1 MAVQPIAVSSDDPIF
16 EDIRPCHDSEVSTE
30 LMKICNDREL
40 LQGIINFRY
49 PTLSKLCPF
58 ILKPLVRQY
67 LIRSCSQI
75 KTIADFQKKV
85 AGFMHHTIATTT
97 DGVQFEGFDKLD
109 KNTGY
114 LFISN
119 HRDISLDPAFIDL
132 ALFEQNCDTVR
143 IAIGDNLL
151 KSSAATSLMR
161 LNKSFIVQRSVESP
175 REKLKALT
183 RLSAYIGLSV
193 QEGHSVWIAQR
204 EGRAKDGDDRT
215 EVSVLKMFHLYGRQ
229 LKLSFRDY
237 IAGLNLVPVAISY
250 EYDPSDLSKA
260 RELYEREVHG
270 AYKKSRMEDLL
281 SIAGG
286 IKGYKGRIK
295 IVAGQ
300 PIKDG
305 FETPEELAGLID
317 AFIWQ
322 HYELFPTTLCA
333 AGVSQGVSPA
343 DQQKFASRLAAYPEF
358 LQDRV
363 RAMYARPYLN
373 LQSLQ
378 QRAAP

>member
-1 MAVQPIAVSSDDPIF
+1 MAAQPIAASSDDPIF

-30 LMKICNDREL
+30 LMKICNDKEL

-49 PTLSKLCPF
+49 PRLSKLCPF
-58 ILKPLVRQY
+58 LLKPLVRQY
-67 LIRSCSQI
+67 LIRRCAHI
-75 KTIADFQKKV
+75 KTIADFQKQV
-85 AGFMHHTIATTT
+85 ADFMHHTIAATT
-97 DGVQFEGFDKLD
+97 DGVEFVGFDRLD

-119 HRDISLDPAFIDL
+119 HRDISLDPAFVDL
-132 ALFEQNCDTVR
+132 ALFEHGCDTVR

-183 RLSAYIGLSV
+183 KLSAYIGLSV
-193 QEGHSVWIAQR
+193 KEGHSVWIAQR

-229 LKLSFRDY
+229 LKMPFREY

-260 RELYEREVHG
+260 RELYEREVNGSYH
-270 AYKKSRMEDLL
+270 KSRMEDLL

-295 IVAGQ
+295 VVAGQ
-300 PIKDG
+300 PLKEG
-305 FETPEELAGLID
+305 FETPEELAELID
-317 AFIWQ
+317 VFIWQ

-333 AGVSQGVSPA
+333 AGVSEGVSA
-343 DQQKFASRLAAYPEF
+343 EAQQKFAARLASYPEA
-358 LQDRV
+358 LQDRI

-373 LQSLQ
+373 LQALQ
-378 QRAAP
+378 QTAVH